1 MPGENN
7 YDDDDDDDDDDDY
20 DDDDFLPSGVCTDP
34 SGLHRVP
41 SCGITPASRRKVLSI
56 YMSSFGLLIYICYL
70 VIF

>member
-7 YDDDDDDDDDDDY
+7 YDDDDDDDDDDY

>member
-7 YDDDDDDDDDDDY
+7 YDDDDDDDDDDY

-41 SCGITPASRRKVLSI
+41 SCGITPAWTRGKVLSI
-56 YMSSFGLLIYICYL
+56 YTSSFGLLIDICYL